1 VWPLPGLLLLLLLLR
16 VVLGLAPELAPE
28 LLTVVWL
35 LLLLPEQPQD
45 QLWCRCRELAGL
57 PLAHE
62 AIALQLLLANSF
74 GSLCRLSRCL
84 SDGPRG
90 KQTINRSN
98 NQADRTA
105 LHWVGRS
112 GGRFVVCSHNASI
125 RALNMVSS
133 LRS

>member
-1 VWPLPGLLLLLLLLR
+1 MWPLPGLLLLLR

-90 KQTINRSN
+90 KQTINRSG

-105 LHWVGRS
+105 LIGS
-112 GGRFVVCSHNASI
+112 GGRLWFAHTMHPYAH
-125 RALNMVSS
+125 
-133 LRS
+133 

>member
-1 VWPLPGLLLLLLLLR
+1 M
-16 VVLGLAPELAPE
+16 VLGLAPELAPE
-28 LLTVVWL
+28 FLTVVW

-105 LHWVGRS
+105 LIGSVDRS
-112 GGRFVVCSHNASI
+112 VACGLLTQCIHTRIEHGVVFEVVERKI
-125 RALNMVSS
+125 
-133 LRS
+133 

>member
-1 VWPLPGLLLLLLLLR
+1 

-28 LLTVVWL
+28 FLTVVW

-112 GGRFVVCSHNASI
+112 LVVCSHNASI